1 MPETKTEQHSL
12 ATNEWKSDFS
22 LAALNYFK
30 TINQYL
36 CSLERKNVK
45 QILNRE
51 TKTEMT
57 IKLFKNIKL

>member
-1 MPETKTEQHSL
+1 MPETKTEQHRL

-45 QILNRE
+45 QILIRE